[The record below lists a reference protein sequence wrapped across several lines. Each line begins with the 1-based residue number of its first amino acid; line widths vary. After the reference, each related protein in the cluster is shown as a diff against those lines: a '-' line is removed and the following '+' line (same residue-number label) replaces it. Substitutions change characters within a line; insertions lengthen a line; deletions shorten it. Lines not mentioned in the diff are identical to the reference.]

1 MKNFFSFFFL
11 VLLFGSIT
19 LNAQDFAKKGAIELG
34 GSVGFSSTTAV
45 FDGETADN
53 ALSTFLIQPYIGY
66 FVVDNLEL
74 ALVPSLVYQSIG
86 DFSSTAFG
94 VFFAPAWN
102 FDLKDSKI
110 FPYIE
115 GRIGYN
121 TVNVDNGL
129 TDNTNNGIA
138 WGARG
143 GAKFQLGNSALVNAS
158 VGYTQFTLEPDNWE
172 GDRVGSNVFDLM
184 AGFTV
189 FFGN

>member
-34 GSVGFSSTTAV
+34 GSIGFSSIKLV
-45 FDGETADN
+45 FDGETVGN
-53 ALSTFLIQPYIGY
+53 SLNIFIFQPYLGY
-66 FVVDNLEL
+66 FVIDNLEL
-74 ALVPSLVYQSIG
+74 ALIPSITSVSSG
-86 DFSSTAFG
+86 GNSSTDYAF
-94 VFFAPAWN
+94 FFAPAWN

-115 GRIGYN
+115 GRIGYS
-121 TVNVDNGL
+121 TSDDASSKGL
-129 TDNTNNGIA
+129 A
-138 WGARG
+138 WGTRG